1 MPAVIL
7 RIAVGLRRARYVARV
22 STWRDLQRLDAERP
36 WLLDAGLA
44 LGIAAAALLSA
55 GIAAVPLQLG
65 LIVVIA
71 AAYALRRT
79 APLPVLV
86 VAGAL
91 VVAMIA
97 LGYTTAVIG
106 AGLFLAAYTVAAHRP
121 LRATLIAAGYSLT
134 LLIAIVVVFPARM
147 PWEAFGT
154 NVALFVGA
162 FVLGRAARLQRRT
175 ARLEAE
181 RAALASRMRAEETRH
196 AVTEER
202 LRIAREV
209 HDVVGHSLGV
219 IALQAGVC
227 ARIVDSDPA
236 EARAGL
242 LAIAGRSRNSLREVR
257 QILGAIREPDEPA
270 GPVPGLA
277 DADAL
282 FADFREAGLR
292 VDVER
297 AGSPWPLPSALDHT
311 AYRVLQ
317 ESLTNVVRHA
327 ATGRAWV
334 RIDFAPERLE
344 LRIRDRGNGGGGPV
358 AGGLAGMRERVTAWG
373 GRLSAGPVEGG
384 GYQVAVTLPRDG
396 AEG

>member
-1 MPAVIL
+1 M
-7 RIAVGLRRARYVARV
+7 

-55 GIAAVPLQLG
+55 GTTATPLQLG
-65 LIVVIA
+65 LIVAIA
-71 AAYALRRT
+71 AGYALRRS
-79 APLPVLV
+79 APLPVLLV
-86 VAGAL
+86 TGAL

-121 LRATLIAAGYSLT
+121 LRATLIAAGYCLT
-134 LLIAIVVVFPARM
+134 LLIAIAVVFPARM
-147 PWEAFGT
+147 PWEALGT

-181 RAALASRMRAEETRH
+181 RAALASRMRQEETRH

-202 LRIAREV
+202 LRIAREL

-242 LAIAGRSRNSLREVR
+242 LAIAERSRSSLREVR
-257 QILGAIREPDEPA
+257 QILGTIREEPDESPGPA
-270 GPVPGLA
+270 PGLA
-277 DADAL
+277 DAEAL
-282 FADFREAGLR
+282 FAGFRDAGLR

-297 AGSPWPLPSALDHT
+297 TGSPWPLPAALDHT

-327 ATGRAWV
+327 STDRAWV
-334 RIDFAPERLE
+334 RIGFAPVQLE
-344 LRIRDRGNGGGGPV
+344 LRVRDRGVGGDGPA
-358 AGGLAGMRERVTAWG
+358 AGGLIGMRERVAAGG
-373 GRLSAGPVEGG
+373 GRFSAGSVDDG
-384 GYQVAVTLPRDG
+384 GYEVVATLPRNG
-396 AEG
+396 GSR